1 VGPFAT
7 ILNVFPKEDL
17 RENGLTQPVK
27 FYWYSQVIGPNRSLE
42 ILLEAASLL
51 NEPFELHLRGK
62 FNNGEYEKLLKGK
75 VKNMNIENNVF
86 FYEPI
91 VAEEIIK
98 DASKYDVGLAIETD
112 ISFNRN
118 ICVTNKVFSYLM
130 SGLAIVGSDTD
141 GQLDIFSHF
150 ADAVQVCR
158 KNDTKSLG
166 EAMLYFIRNPEA
178 LMRSKQAAK
187 QAARD
192 RYNQPC
198 FWNISEKH

>member
-1 VGPFAT
+1 
-7 ILNVFPKEDL
+7 
-17 RENGLTQPVK
+17 
-27 FYWYSQVIGPNRSLE
+27 
-42 ILLEAASLL
+42 
-51 NEPFELHLRGK
+51 
-62 FNNGEYEKLLKGK
+62 
-75 VKNMNIENNVF
+75 MNIENNVF

-112 ISFNRN
+112 ISLNRN

-166 EAMLYFIRNPEA
+166 EAMLYFIKNPEA

-192 RYNQPC
+192 RYNWE
-198 FWNISEKH
+198 FESTLLLEHFKKTLI